1 MAKLLIENL
10 SISFGPNLVLDN
22 VDLEMHEGE
31 FVSLLGPSG
40 CGKSTLLNLAAGLLT
55 PDQGTIYRD
64 ADQVLAPGPDRNMV
78 FQEDAVFPWYTVMQN
93 VEYGLRVQKVDQDA
107 RRIRSQQFIDLVG
120 LSGWEDYFPFALSGG
135 MRKRVDV
142 ARALAAGPDVLLM
155 DEPFAALD
163 AMTKTRLQGEFLK
176 IWEESHVTVLFV
188 THDVEEALFLSERVI
203 VMSIGPGRFVYEL
216 EVPFPHPRAD
226 ELRTSREFQEQR
238 AELIDALRRAGA
250 QF

>member
-1 MAKLLIENL
+1 MTKLLIENL
-10 SISFGPNLVLDN
+10 SMSFGPNLVLDN

-40 CGKSTLLNLAAGLLT
+40 CGKSTLLYLVAGLLT

-64 ADQVLAPGPDRNMV
+64 ADQVLAPGPDRSMV

-155 DEPFAALD
+155 DEPFASLD
-163 AMTKTRLQGEFLK
+163 AMTKPGYR
-176 IWEESHVTVLFV
+176 ESSSKSGRKVTSPSYL
-188 THDVEEALFLSERVI
+188 
-203 VMSIGPGRFVYEL
+203 
-216 EVPFPHPRAD
+216 
-226 ELRTSREFQEQR
+226 
-238 AELIDALRRAGA
+238 
-250 QF
+250 